1 MSLMILLLSHI
12 FCSIFA
18 VLLRSTDEEVG
29 RLVGEVKKR
38 FEEKYHSCE
47 AFREERLTGEKAL
60 NHDLSS
66 KFCYNF
72 VLEFLQKSFYTS
84 IYLIFSLSVQLY

>member
-1 MSLMILLLSHI
+1 MILLLSHI

-29 RLVGEVKKR
+29 RLVGEVKKK

-47 AFREERLTGEKAL
+47 AFREERLTGEKAK
-60 NHDLSS
+60 HTV
-66 KFCYNF
+66 KEY
-72 VLEFLQKSFYTS
+72 SFGTRGPMA
-84 IYLIFSLSVQLY
+84 LTVT